1 MVGARIVWYKVISYV
16 LYDYLDSSRIDE
28 IRAYGGIHVGFINAW
43 FYPEESVPHFE
54 LLESF

>member
-1 MVGARIVWYKVISYV
+1 MS
-16 LYDYLDSSRIDE
+16 YDYLDSSRIDE
-28 IRAYGGIHVGFINAW
+28 IRAYGGIHVGFISAW